1 MLPRYHFC
9 PCSPIY
15 IKNQRDV
22 KCPSFITREKYASS
36 RIYAFKCE
44 NPGVVVSGT
53 MRSLS
58 SHDKNDSKNTTNLR
72 IWQMKNDSFAY
83 FARAFFIFVHFA
95 CCFSSLMRTLRIDG
109 CTLCSLRTYV
119 FSFWRTIC
127 SSFMTDKL
135 SEHLCFVFRL
145 FISCS
150 ASTSIS
156 RLRNQGLCFLKHL
169 WKTVFSQLV
178 GKYSVDLSGGKDNSQ
193 KTKEIELEVAGSLI
207 YFCLIA
213 LNEIGSFK

>member
-1 MLPRYHFC
+1 
-9 PCSPIY
+9 
-15 IKNQRDV
+15 
-22 KCPSFITREKYASS
+22 
-36 RIYAFKCE
+36 
-44 NPGVVVSGT
+44 
-53 MRSLS
+53 
-58 SHDKNDSKNTTNLR
+58 
-72 IWQMKNDSFAY
+72 MKNDSFAH
-83 FARAFFIFVHFA
+83 FARAFFIFVNFA
-95 CCFSSLMRTLRIDG
+95 CCFSSLVRTLRIDG
-109 CTLCSLRTYV
+109 CTVCSLRMYV

-150 ASTSIS
+150 RSTSIS
-156 RLRNQGLCFLKHL
+156 RLRNQGLCFLKHF

-213 LNEIGSFK
+213 LGISMK